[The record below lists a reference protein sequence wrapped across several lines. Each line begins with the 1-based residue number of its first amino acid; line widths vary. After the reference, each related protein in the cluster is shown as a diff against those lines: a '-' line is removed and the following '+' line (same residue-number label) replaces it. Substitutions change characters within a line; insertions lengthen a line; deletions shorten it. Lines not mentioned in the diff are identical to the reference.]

1 MLGLS
6 FEKLAV
12 LLLIAVVLVG
22 PDRLPNLV
30 RDAAQLL
37 RKLRRMADDATKD
50 LREEMGPEF
59 ADLRPQDL
67 HPRALLQKHIIDPVF
82 AEDPAIDDPPPRR
95 DGTVRAPLPSHGLPA
110 AESNGQAPTA
120 TDSSYASD
128 SDIT

>member
-6 FEKLAV
+6 IEKLAV
-12 LLLIAVVLVG
+12 LMLIAVILVG
-22 PDRLPNLV
+22 PDRLPGLV
-30 RDAAQLL
+30 REAAQLL
-37 RKLRRMADDATKD
+37 RKLRRMADDATRD

-82 AEDPAIDDPPPRR
+82 ADDLDDDTHGGAGEPPRR
-95 DGTVRAPLPSHGLPA
+95 DGTVRAPQPNGSAPA
-110 AESNGQAPTA
+110 ASSGPE
-120 TDSSYASD
+120 SSYTSD

>member
-6 FEKLAV
+6 IEKLAV
-12 LLLIAVVLVG
+12 LMLLAVILVG
-22 PDRLPNLV
+22 PDRLPGLV
-30 RDAAQLL
+30 RDAAQML
-37 RKLRRMADDATKD
+37 RKLRRLADDATRD

-82 AEDPAIDDPPPRR
+82 ADDEPEGAPPPRR
-95 DGTVRAPLPSHGLPA
+95 DGTVRAPR
-110 AESNGQAPTA
+110 N
-120 TDSSYASD
+120 DSSYTDD